1 MMQPAFQ
8 EFQRAFARHL
18 RDPHHVAR
26 PAGLPERRTAVYREL
41 VFNNLC
47 GFVDRCFPVCRSV
60 LGEAR
65 WRRLCRTFVRDWPLH
80 TPWFREIPREF
91 VRYLAEARIV
101 QPLPAW
107 FAELAHYEWAELAMD
122 ISDAPL
128 PAVDPAGDLMARPVV
143 LNPALMHLACAWPV
157 QRIGPDYRPRKQQP
171 TQLLVYRTAEGDV
184 CFSEI
189 NPVTARLLALL
200 ADGVT
205 SGSDAIVRLADEL
218 QHPDPERL
226 LDFGRQ
232 LLADLREQGVI
243 LGVTP

>member
-1 MMQPAFQ
+1 MSLAFQ
-8 EFQRAFARHL
+8 QFQRDFGRHL

-47 GFVDRCFPVCRSV
+47 GFVDRCFPVCRRL

-91 VRYLAEARIV
+91 VRYLAEARIA

-122 ISDAPL
+122 ISDAAVP
-128 PAVDPAGDLMARPVV
+128 PADPAGDLMARPLV
-143 LNPALMHLACAWPV
+143 LNPVLMNLAYTWPV
-157 QRIGPDYRPRKQQP
+157 QRIGPDYRPRQQQP
-171 TQLLVYRTAEGDV
+171 THLLVYRTADGDV
-184 CFSEI
+184 SFSEI
-189 NPVTARLLALL
+189 NPVTARLLSLL
-200 ADGVT
+200 A
-205 SGSDAIVRLADEL
+205 SGPLSGRAAIDLLAGEL

-226 LDFGRQ
+226 QDFGRQ
-232 LLADLREQGVI
+232 LLAELQEQGVI
-243 LGVTP
+243 LGTNP